1 MSLDFINGAD
11 YAPRHNW
18 TREEVL
24 TLFDLPFNDL
34 MFKAQTIHRA
44 NFPANEVQLSTL
56 LNIKSGGCSE
66 DCKYCSQSSR
76 YQTGL
81 QASKMLTKE
90 VVKAYAVK
98 AQAQGASRFC
108 MGAAW
113 KNLKDRDMERVA
125 GIIGEVKGLGMETCM
140 TLGMLTD
147 DQAQKLKEAGLD
159 YYNHNIDT
167 SEAHYENVVTSHSY
181 QDRLNTLQ
189 AVQEAGINVC
199 SGGILGLGEKQQDR
213 ADMLC
218 TLANLPTHPQSVPIN
233 NIVPID
239 GTPFEE
245 HEEVEAIELVRMI
258 AVARIVLPKSVV
270 RLSAGRSALSREGQA
285 MCFMAGA
292 NSIFYGE
299 TLLTTENP
307 AAAAD
312 RQLLADLGMVSGPAK
327 PFDTHP
333 HDLVPEANLEAMLA
347 DTDVIIAEAG
357 E

>member
-1 MSLDFINGAD
+1 MIEPSDIL
-11 YAPRHNW
+11 PRGGW

-24 TLFDLPFNDL
+24 ELFAMPFNDL
-34 MFKAQTIHRA
+34 LFKAQSVHRA

-81 QASKMLTKE
+81 QASKMLTKD

-125 GIIGEVKGLGMETCM
+125 GIIGEVKDLGMETCM
-140 TLGMLTD
+140 TLGMLSD

-167 SEAHYENVVTSHSY
+167 SEAHYGNVVTSHTY
-181 QDRLNTLQ
+181 QDRLDTLQ

-199 SGGILGLGEKQQDR
+199 SGGILGLGESSNDR
-213 ADMLC
+213 ADMIC

-245 HEEVEAIELVRMI
+245 HEEVDVLDLVRMI
-258 AVARIVLPKSVV
+258 AVARIVLPRSVV
-270 RLSAGRSALSREGQA
+270 RLSAGRNALSREGQS

-312 RQLLADLGMVSGPAK
+312 RQLLDELGMVSGPAK
-327 PFDTHP
+327 PFETHP
-333 HDLVPEANLEAMLA
+333 HDLVPEANLEQML
-347 DTDVIIAEAG
+347 AEAG

>member
-1 MSLDFINGAD
+1 MTVDFLQNSPEFT
-11 YAPRHNW
+11 PRHNW
-18 TREEVL
+18 IRDDVMA
-24 TLFDLPFNDL
+24 LFRMPFSDLL
-34 MFKAQTIHRA
+34 FKAQTIHRA

-76 YQTGL
+76 YKTGL

-90 VVKAYAVK
+90 VVKAYAVRAK
-98 AQAQGASRFC
+98 AQGASRFC

-125 GIIGEVKGLGMETCM
+125 GIIQEVKSLGMETCM

-147 DQAQKLKEAGLD
+147 DQAGSLKEAGLD

-167 SEAHYENVVTSHSY
+167 SQSHYKNVVTSHSY
-181 QDRLNTLQ
+181 QDRLDTLK
-189 AVQEAGINVC
+189 AVQQAGINVC
-199 SGGILGLGEKQQDR
+199 SGGILGLGEKEEDR

-239 GTPFEE
+239 GTPFEG
-245 HEEVEAIELVRMI
+245 HEEVEALALVRMI
-258 AVARIVLPKSVV
+258 AIARIVLPRSVV
-270 RLSAGRSALSREGQA
+270 RLSAGRNALSKEGQA
-285 MCFMAGA
+285 MCFLAGA

-307 AAAAD
+307 AAEAD
-312 RQLLADLGMVSGPAK
+312 QQLLAELGMVSGPAK
-327 PFDTHP
+327 PFHTHP
-333 HDLVPEANLEAMLA
+333 HDLVPEANLETML
-347 DTDVIIAEAG
+347 AEAG